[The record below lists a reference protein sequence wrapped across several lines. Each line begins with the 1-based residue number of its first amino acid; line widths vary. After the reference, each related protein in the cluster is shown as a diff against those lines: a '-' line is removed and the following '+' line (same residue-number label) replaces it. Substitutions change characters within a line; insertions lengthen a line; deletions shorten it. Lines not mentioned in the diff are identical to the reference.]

1 MNAAATGAFVARK
14 RMTVFGVRYE
24 RGAPVDLESVPPV
37 LRRRLVE
44 QKRVVPRAAG
54 AAAGPAA
61 LPSMPEDGGGV
72 VVVMGGDPMKQGRK
86 GAAAEQLASGA
97 RCGDHGGRM
106 KNGQPCGRVT
116 FGLCQHHKN

>member
-1 MNAAATGAFVARK
+1 MSAVATGPFVARK
-14 RMTVFGVRYE
+14 RMTVYGVRYE

-54 AAAGPAA
+54 VAAGPAA
-61 LPSMPEDGGGV
+61 LPPMPEDAGDV
-72 VVVMGGDPMKQGRK
+72 VVVMEQAKQEQRR
-86 GAAAEQLASGA
+86 GAAAEQLAPGA

>member
-1 MNAAATGAFVARK
+1 MSAAATGAFVARK
-14 RMTVFGVRYE
+14 RMTVYGVRYE

-54 AAAGPAA
+54 VAAGPAA
-61 LPSMPEDGGGV
+61 SPPMPEDTGGV
-72 VVVMGGDPMKQGRK
+72 VVVMAALMKQEQRR
-86 GAAAEQLASGA
+86 GAAAEQLAPGA

>member
-1 MNAAATGAFVARK
+1 MQAETGAFVARK
-14 RMTVFGVRYE
+14 NMTVYGVRYE
-24 RGAPVDLESVPPV
+24 RGAPVDMESVPPE

-54 AAAGPAA
+54 VAAGPAA
-61 LPSMPEDGGGV
+61 LPVPRASV
-72 VVVMGGDPMKQGRK
+72 VVVMAAKQQRT
-86 GAAAEQLASGA
+86 GAAATVLEPGA

-106 KNGQPCGRVT
+106 RNGQPCGRVT

>member
-1 MNAAATGAFVARK
+1 MNATGAFVARK

-61 LPSMPEDGGGV
+61 LPPTPEDAGGV
-72 VVVMGGDPMKQGRK
+72 VVVMEPAKQERK
-86 GAAAEQLASGA
+86 GAAAEQLAPGA

-106 KNGQPCGRVT
+106 RNGQPCGRVT